1 MNFFQIILLF
11 LIRLY
16 QKTISPDHSWLGRF
30 LPFVGCRHYPSC
42 SQYTY
47 EAIAHDGVRCGLG
60 RGLKRVLSC
69 Y

>member
-1 MNFFQIILLF
+1 MNFFQIILLT

-30 LPFVGCRHYPSC
+30 FPFAGCRHYPSC

-47 EAIAHDGVRCGLG
+47 NAIKNKGVVMGSWMG
-60 RGLKRVLSC
+60 AKRVLGC
-69 Y
+69 F